1 MPAKKKGPSGKD
13 VPTWMEFV
21 LAIWEKRFPGC
32 LPPKGTATALS
43 PVFGALSEEEAC
55 NRLRR
60 YLGDTPAK
68 YVNLMKF
75 AATDSSYSEQEYT
88 HPSPAPKRGTGGS
101 ILLSEVVRAVKF
113 EPHPE
118 VAVEVD
124 PATGRLRRKN

>member
-1 MPAKKKGPSGKD
+1 MPAKKRLPE

-21 LAIWEKRFPGC
+21 LTVWEKRFPGC
-32 LPPKGTATALS
+32 LPPKGAATALS

-68 YVNLMKF
+68 YVNLLKF
-75 AATDSSYSEQEYT
+75 AVT
-88 HPSPAPKRGTGGS
+88 HPDYADSAYLRPGPPPKKYGGVAP
-101 ILLSEVVRAVKF
+101 LSEVVRAVKF

-118 VAVEVD
+118 VDVEVD
-124 PATGRLRRKN
+124 PATGRLRRKA